1 MDVTLVQI
9 AGTNFGTNLKEFSD
23 STTDHETVLMSPVC
37 QFYQSFLF
45 PFSTSPSVSAN
56 IILKEL
62 TVKLAFLYST
72 IKSGA
77 LEQYVKVSNVTNL
90 LVLAFKQKQYF
101 LN

>member
-1 MDVTLVQI
+1 MPILSVFFI
-9 AGTNFGTNLKEFSD
+9 S
-23 STTDHETVLMSPVC
+23 
-37 QFYQSFLF
+37 
-45 PFSTSPSVSAN
+45 FSTSPSVSAN

-77 LEQYVKVSNVTNL
+77 LEQCVKVSNVTNL